1 MFVDFLKVSNEITH
15 LFTENCQVKMK
26 TSDIAKALGVHVNTV
41 RLYEEAGFLPAIP
54 RGENRYRQYSDLHLE
69 HAKLV
74 RLTLHW
80 PYLGDKERIFQL
92 LRNAASGNFDTALEL
107 AFQYLAYIRMERKST
122 EAAIE
127 FLEHWATGHLLDA
140 FQEAIYI
147 GEAAKRLNVSVD
159 MLRNWERNGLITVP
173 REAGSGY
180 RLYGMREFG
189 RIRVIRS
196 LLQAGYSLMAILR
209 MLLAYDAGQREKLGE
224 KLELPLEESA
234 NEYIEVIAD
243 HWLSSLIEL
252 EGRAQVIIQQIKKLM
267 ALSP

>member
-1 MFVDFLKVSNEITH
+1 
-15 LFTENCQVKMK
+15 MK

-41 RLYEEAGFLPAIP
+41 RLYEEAGFLPPIP
-54 RGENRYRQYSDLHLE
+54 RGENRYRQYSELHLE
-69 HAKLV
+69 YAKLA

-80 PYLGDKERIFQL
+80 PYLGDKELRFQL
-92 LRNAASGNFDTALEL
+92 LRNAANQNFGTAIEL
-107 AFQYLAYIRMERKST
+107 AFQYLALIRMERTST

-127 FLEHWATGHLLDA
+127 FLEHWAAGNLLDD
-140 FQEAIYI
+140 FEDTVTI

-173 REAGSGY
+173 REVQSGY

-209 MLLAYDAGQREKLGE
+209 MLQAYDAGQSENLGQ
-224 KLELPLEESA
+224 KLELPLEDSA
-234 NEYIEVIAD
+234 NENIEVIAD
-243 HWLSSLIEL
+243 HWLTSLLEL
-252 EGRAQVIIQQIKKLM
+252 EERAKTIIKQISHLL
-267 ALSP
+267 ALSR

>member
-1 MFVDFLKVSNEITH
+1 
-15 LFTENCQVKMK
+15 MK
-26 TSDIAKALGVHVNTV
+26 TSDIAKVLGVHVNTV
-41 RLYEEAGFLPAIP
+41 RLYEEAGFLPPIP
-54 RGENRYRQYSDLHLE
+54 RGQNRYRQYSDLHLE

-80 PYLGDKERIFQL
+80 PYLNDKELRFQL
-92 LRNAASGNFDTALEL
+92 LRNAASGNFGTAMEL
-107 AFQYLAYIRMERKST
+107 AFQYLALIRMERTST

-127 FLEHWATGHLLDA
+127 FLEYWAAGNLIDA
-140 FQEAIYI
+140 FEDTVTV
-147 GEAAKRLNVSVD
+147 GKAAKRLNVSVD

-180 RLYGMREFG
+180 RLYGTREFG

-209 MLLAYDAGQREKLGE
+209 MLQAYDAGQSENLGE

-252 EGRAQVIIQQIKKLM
+252 EDRAQAIIHQIKKLIE
-267 ALSP
+267 LSR

>member
-1 MFVDFLKVSNEITH
+1 
-15 LFTENCQVKMK
+15 MK
-26 TSDIAKALGVHVNTV
+26 TSDIAKVLGVHVNTV

-54 RGENRYRQYSDLHLE
+54 RGQNRYRQYSDLHLE

-80 PYLGDKERIFQL
+80 PYLGDKELRFQL
-92 LRNAASGNFDTALEL
+92 LRNAASGNFGTAIEL
-107 AFQYLAYIRMERKST
+107 AFQYLGLIRMERTST

-127 FLEHWATGHLLDA
+127 FLEYWAAGNLIDA
-140 FQEAIYI
+140 FEDTITI
-147 GEAAKRLNVSVD
+147 GKAAKRLNVSVD

-173 REAGSGY
+173 RETESGY

-209 MLLAYDAGQREKLGE
+209 MLQAYDAGQSENLGE
-224 KLELPLEESA
+224 TLELPLEESA

-252 EGRAQVIIQQIKKLM
+252 EGRAQSIIQQIKKLIE
-267 ALSP
+267 LSR

>member
-1 MFVDFLKVSNEITH
+1 
-15 LFTENCQVKMK
+15 MK
-26 TSDIAKALGVHVNTV
+26 TSDIAKVLGVHVNTV

-54 RGENRYRQYSDLHLE
+54 RGQNRYRQYSDLHLE
-69 HAKLV
+69 HAKLA

-80 PYLGDKERIFQL
+80 PYLDDKELRFQL
-92 LRNAASGNFDTALEL
+92 LRNAASGNFGTAMEL
-107 AFQYLAYIRMERKST
+107 AFQYLALIRMERTST

-127 FLEHWATGHLLDA
+127 FLEYWAAGNLLDA
-140 FQEAIYI
+140 FEDTVTI
-147 GEAAKRLNVSVD
+147 GKAAKRLNVSVD

-173 REAGSGY
+173 RETKSGY

-209 MLLAYDAGQREKLGE
+209 MLQAYDAGQSE

-252 EGRAQVIIQQIKKLM
+252 EDRAQAIIHQIKKLIE
-267 ALSP
+267 LSR

>member
-1 MFVDFLKVSNEITH
+1 
-15 LFTENCQVKMK
+15 MK
-26 TSDIAKALGVHVNTV
+26 TSDIAKVLGVHVNTV

-54 RGENRYRQYSDLHLE
+54 RGQNRYRQYSDLHHE
-69 HAKLV
+69 HAKRV
-74 RLTLHW
+74 RLTLHG
-80 PYLGDKERIFQL
+80 PYLDDKELRFQL
-92 LRNAASGNFDTALEL
+92 LRNAASGNFGTAMEL
-107 AFQYLAYIRMERKST
+107 AFQYLALIRMERTST

-127 FLEHWATGHLLDA
+127 FLEYWAAGNLIDA
-140 FQEAIYI
+140 FEDTVTI
-147 GEAAKRLNVSVD
+147 GKAAKRLNVSVD

-173 REAGSGY
+173 REAGSSY
-180 RLYGMREFG
+180 RLYGTREFG

-209 MLLAYDAGQREKLGE
+209 MLQAYDAGQSENLGE

-252 EGRAQVIIQQIKKLM
+252 EARAQSIIQQIKRLIE
-267 ALSP
+267 LSR

>member
-1 MFVDFLKVSNEITH
+1 
-15 LFTENCQVKMK
+15 MK
-26 TSDIAKALGVHVNTV
+26 TSDIAKALSVHVNTV
-41 RLYEEAGFLPAIP
+41 RLYEEAGFLPPIP
-54 RGENRYRQYSDLHLE
+54 RGANRYRQYSDLHLE

-80 PYLGDKERIFQL
+80 PYLGDKELLFQL
-92 LRNAASGNFDTALEL
+92 LRNAANANFGTAIEL
-107 AFQYLAYIRMERKST
+107 AFQYLALIRMERTST

-127 FLEHWATGHLLDA
+127 FLEHWAAGNLLDA
-140 FQEAIYI
+140 FEDTVTIS
-147 GEAAKRLNVSVD
+147 EAAKRLKVSVD
-159 MLRNWERNGLITVP
+159 MLRNWERNGLINVP
-173 REAGSGY
+173 REVNSGY

-209 MLLAYDAGQREKLGE
+209 MLQAYDAGQSENLGE

-234 NEYIEVIAD
+234 NEHIEVIAD

-252 EGRAQVIIQQIKKLM
+252 ESRAKAIIQQIRKLIE
-267 ALSP
+267 LSH